1 MDIDWYGQACFR
13 IREGSIA
20 IITDPFD
27 RGADLPLPRVRA
39 DVVTASYV
47 PDGIDRP
54 RGLRGSPPVLRCA
67 GEYEFGHVFITGI
80 PILLRR
86 AEPPRNNLIFVYD
99 FGGLT
104 VCHLGRLDDIL
115 REEQLE
121 ALGNVDVLLVP
132 IDGDQTLSADQAA
145 EIARMIEPRIVIP
158 MHVDPRRLVHD
169 PTTLNHMLRAFGL
182 DAAPTEETL
191 RLRAG
196 TLPEETQLVVLEC
209 KGQADD
215 LSAEA

>member
-13 IREGSIA
+13 IREGSVA

-27 RGADLPLPRVRA
+27 RGTDLPLPRVRA
-39 DVVTASYV
+39 DVVTASHV

-54 RGLRGSPPVLRCA
+54 RGLRGSPPVLRYA

-80 PILLRR
+80 PILLKRTQ
-86 AEPPRNNLIFVYD
+86 PPRNNLIFVYD
-99 FGGLT
+99 FGDLT
-104 VCHLGRLDDIL
+104 VCHLGRLDDML

-158 MHVDPRRLVHD
+158 MHVDPGRLAHN
-169 PTTLNHMLRAFGL
+169 PTTLNHLLRAFGL
-182 DAAPTEETL
+182 DAAPTEEML

-196 TLPEETQLVVLEC
+196 TLPEETQLIVLEC

-215 LSAEA
+215 LAAEA